1 MAGVQTRR
9 AGMMLRRA
17 AWAAVAGW
25 SARNHAV
32 AAASIRGVQSS
43 LLIAIATRRYGRHK
57 GGLPFAPTTR
67 LPGASIA
74 SPPLRNDAAD
84 NRWPG
89 YLERSF
95 ECPRVM
101 GPGHRPGV
109 GRYPDSERTLAAVI
123 CLALSDRS
131 EYAQSRQALT
141 VRAPA
146 DGRSHLSFA
155 GCAWRSEPR
164 DPQVRLGKARPGRDP
179 TTAARRG
186 SQRRRV
192 QPDVQRGASH
202 ARYG

>member
-109 GRYPDSERTLAAVI
+109 GRYPDSERTQEVAGRFRRVPVSQKGWRRLSGGSGGGP
-123 CLALSDRS
+123 CLGRFVSYASRS
-131 EYAQSRQALT
+131 PIGRQRQA
-141 VRAPA
+141 
-146 DGRSHLSFA
+146 
-155 GCAWRSEPR
+155 
-164 DPQVRLGKARPGRDP
+164 
-179 TTAARRG
+179 
-186 SQRRRV
+186 
-192 QPDVQRGASH
+192 
-202 ARYG
+202 